1 MKREDVRRERV
12 TNAGDRRQEG
22 GESNGSRFFN
32 LRDNE
37 SGPRPRTIAAIFA
50 RAQRLYDLVRPLIFR
65 MQPETAHHVTLA
77 LLRMG
82 GAVAPAR
89 GLLSAAFRPTAANRT
104 VQAFGLTFPNAVG
117 LAAGY
122 DKDGLGWRG
131 LATLGFGHIEV
142 GTVTP
147 RPQAGNPGPRVFRL
161 VEDRAVIN
169 RMGFPNRGAEFVAR
183 RLGGKRPA
191 GLILGVNI
199 GKNLTTS
206 LEHAAE
212 DYLSLVT
219 TFAPLADYLA
229 INVSSPNTPGLRS
242 LQTRSALEALLR
254 PLDAER
260 RVQSQLLGR
269 HVPLLVKLAPDLT
282 SDELDGALE
291 AILAADI
298 DGVITSNTTLSRKG
312 LTSALASESGGM
324 SGAPRAAAQHPDRA
338 RRRAAHERPA
348 DRRRQRRHHAPGGRA
363 GEAGCRRDAG
373 AALHGV
379 DLQRAG
385 VGKSNSEQL
394 RITGAGS
401 DCLCAVLQT
410 VQRRGA
416 ARRRR
421 RNRDAKSR
429 QR

>member
-1 MKREDVRRERV
+1 MTADY
-12 TNAGDRRQEG
+12 
-22 GESNGSRFFN
+22 SLS
-32 LRDNE
+32 
-37 SGPRPRTIAAIFA
+37 TIASRTLS
-50 RAQRLYDLVRPLIFR
+50 RADDRGMRFYELVRPLIFR

-89 GLLSAAFRPTAANRT
+89 GLLAAAFRPAAADHT
-104 VQAFGLTFPNAVG
+104 VQAFGLTFPNAIG

-131 LATLGFGHIEV
+131 LAALGFGHIEV

-191 GLILGVNI
+191 GLVLGVNI

-206 LEHAAE
+206 LEHAGE
-212 DYLSLVT
+212 DYLSLVKV
-219 TFAPLADYLA
+219 FAPLADYLT

-260 RVQSQLLGR
+260 RVQSQRLAR
-269 HVPLLVKLAPDLT
+269 RVPLLVKLAPDLT
-282 SDELDGALE
+282 SDELDGALD
-291 AILAADI
+291 AILAAGI

-324 SGAPRAAAQHPDRA
+324 SGAPA
-338 RRRAAHERPA
+338 
-348 DRRRQRRHHAPGGRA
+348 RQRNTQIVRDVVQRTGGRLTVIA
-363 GEAGCRRDAG
+363 SGGIMRPEDAQEKLDAG
-373 AALHGV
+373 ATLV
-379 DLQRAG
+379 
-385 VGKSNSEQL
+385 QL
-394 RITGAGS
+394 YTGLIYEGPGLVKAI
-401 DCLCAVLQT
+401 L
-410 VQRRGA
+410 
-416 ARRRR
+416 
-421 RNRDAKSR
+421 NR
-429 QR
+429 